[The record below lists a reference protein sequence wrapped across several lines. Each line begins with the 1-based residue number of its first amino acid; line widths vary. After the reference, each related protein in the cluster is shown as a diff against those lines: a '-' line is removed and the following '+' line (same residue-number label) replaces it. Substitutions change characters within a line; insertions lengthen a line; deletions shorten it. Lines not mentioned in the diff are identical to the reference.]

1 MTLIENPSIHQ
12 DATYPALI
20 DSEVPSSCAS
30 IQSKE
35 MEQRSFHDVE
45 KAIPLDKRE
54 ANKSPTF
61 DDKNQ
66 AQVSSGANPSEPPD
80 GGFQAWLAVA
90 GGFCTIFA
98 SFGWINCIGIF
109 QNYYQDNQLK
119 SYSSSTISWIP
130 STESFMLFFF
140 GLVAGKMTDMIGPRW
155 PILLGSFL
163 HVFGLMMTSISSKYY
178 QIFLAQSLCSAIGCS
193 FLFFPTIAA
202 VGTWFSAH
210 RALAFGIMVS
220 GSSIGGIVL
229 PIMLN
234 HLIPRIGFGWSMRI
248 VAFIMLSLLIFGN
261 LAVKSR
267 LPPSKRRVKFQ
278 DFVQPFKEPAFAL
291 LVVGAFFVYLGGFLP
306 FTFIIVQAEAEGM
319 SSQLAGYLVPIV
331 NAASTFG
338 RIIPGHMGDKYGVF
352 NVMIIFTLFAGVI
365 SLALWLPAS
374 GNAAI
379 ITFAALY
386 GVASGTTL
394 SILAAL
400 VAQISD
406 VRDLGLRTGTMY
418 AFSSVG
424 VLVGSPIAGA
434 IVAAQDGSFS
444 GLKVFC
450 GATLLVGAVF
460 TTASRQ
466 AQVGKFAFRKKI

>member
-1 MTLIENPSIHQ
+1 
-12 DATYPALI
+12 
-20 DSEVPSSCAS
+20 
-30 IQSKE
+30 
-35 MEQRSFHDVE
+35 
-45 KAIPLDKRE
+45 
-54 ANKSPTF
+54 
-61 DDKNQ
+61 
-66 AQVSSGANPSEPPD
+66 
-80 GGFQAWLAVA
+80 
-90 GGFCTIFA
+90 
-98 SFGWINCIGIF
+98 
-109 QNYYQDNQLK
+109 
-119 SYSSSTISWIP
+119 
-130 STESFMLFFF
+130 
-140 GLVAGKMTDMIGPRW
+140 
-155 PILLGSFL
+155 
-163 HVFGLMMTSISSKYY
+163 
-178 QIFLAQSLCSAIGCS
+178 
-193 FLFFPTIAA
+193 
-202 VGTWFSAH
+202 
-210 RALAFGIMVS
+210 MVS

-418 AFSSVG
+418 ASSSVG

-460 TTASRQ
+460 TMASRQ